1 MDTSQNPTSP
11 AADTPQ
17 PATLVSPEAII
28 AQLRAVRAQMPP
40 VTPLTPAQRKALSSQ
55 RLSIPVLQ
63 SSINVIGAHQTIEQA
78 VGQPVDEVRGLQDE
92 WNRWTAVED
101 EMRSL
106 LKGVSGANLLRR
118 QRLLF
123 IANQAYLF
131 GSRLSLDPANAE
143 LMPQVQQIKT
153 LRKLSRRK
161 KPAPEPPAPGTP
173 APSPQVPHAVTA
185 ETPDE
190 SKA

>member
-1 MDTSQNPTSP
+1 MDTTQNPTTSP

-17 PATLVSPEAII
+17 PATPVSPEAII

-40 VTPLTPAQRKALSSQ
+40 VTSLTPEQRRALSSQ
-55 RLSIPVLQ
+55 TLSIPVLQ

-78 VGQPVDEVRGLQDE
+78 VGQPVDEVRSLQDE

-131 GSRLSLDPANAE
+131 GSQLSKDPANAE
-143 LMPQVQQIKT
+143 LVPHVQQIKT
-153 LRKLSRRK
+153 LRKLGRRK
-161 KPAPEPPAPGTP
+161 KAGQKPEPPSPSPMTPETP
-173 APSPQVPHAVTA
+173 A
-185 ETPDE
+185 ET
-190 SKA
+190 KA

>member
-1 MDTSQNPTSP
+1 MDTTQTPTPSP

-17 PATLVSPEAII
+17 PATPVSPEAVI

-40 VTPLTPAQRKALSSQ
+40 VTPLTPEQRKTLASQ
-55 RLSIPVLQ
+55 TLSIPVLQ
-63 SSINVIGAHQTIEQA
+63 SSINVIGAHHMIEQA
-78 VGQPVDEVRGLQDE
+78 VGQPVDDVRALQTE
-92 WNRWTAVED
+92 WDRWKAVED

-131 GSRLSLDPANAE
+131 GSQLSRDPANAD
-143 LMPQVQQIKT
+143 LVPHVQQIKT
-153 LRKLSRRK
+153 LRKLGRRK
-161 KPAPEPPAPGTP
+161 KASQKTDSPSTGPATPATP
-173 APSPQVPHAVTA
+173 APA
-185 ETPDE
+185 ETHTD